1 MRNLV
6 RSLALAALL
15 LLPRI
20 ASADITVPA
29 LLDSIQRTG
38 FQYFWNEANPANGL
52 IKDRSTPNAVCSI
65 ASTGFGL
72 SAICVGIDHGW
83 VSRAD
88 GSTRVLTTLQTFWN
102 GPQGSAE
109 FGMIGYKGWFYHW
122 LDMNTATRTW
132 NSELSSIDTALLL
145 GGILHCR
152 QYFDGDAADEVQI
165 RMLADSIYRR
175 VDFKWMQNLGTGIRM
190 GWLPTTGFGTFGQWL
205 GYNEAMILYILAI
218 GSPIPERATAATAWN
233 TWTFNYNYNT
243 QYGYTYILFPPLFGH
258 QYTHCWV
265 DFRGIQDK
273 FGRSNNRNLT
283 YFENSRRA
291 TYAQQAYSI
300 DNPGNYIGYSDSLWG
315 ITASDI
321 QGGYSAR
328 GAPPNQNDDG
338 TIAPTAPG
346 GSIAFAPEI
355 VIPTLRNM
363 YNAWPQVWG
372 RYGFKDAFHPGSGW
386 VDTDYLGIDQGPFV
400 LMTENYLS
408 GSVWYRF
415 MQNPD
420 VQNALTRIGFTTVL
434 DAGDPPAAGDLRIF
448 PNEPN
453 PFRRSTTLRYRL
465 GRAGP
470 VRVTIHDI
478 QGREISRLVDGSQ
491 TAGDHSLRFDG
502 TGLRSGVYLVRVEQ
516 DRAVTTRALVRL
528 N

>member
-1 MRNLV
+1 MRHIV

-15 LLPRI
+15 LVPSL
-20 ASADITVPA
+20 ASAQITEPA

-52 IKDRSTPNAVCSI
+52 VRDRSQPGSPCSI

-72 SAICVGIDHGW
+72 SAICVGVDHGW
-83 VSRAD
+83 VLRAD
-88 GSTRVLTTLQTFWN
+88 AATRVLTTLQTFWLK
-102 GPQGSAE
+102 PQGPDTL
-109 FGMIGYKGWFYHW
+109 GKIGYKGFFYHF
-122 LDMNTATRTW
+122 LDMSTATRAW

-152 QYFDGDAADEVQI
+152 QYFDGEAADEVQI

-175 VDFKWMQNLGTGIRM
+175 VDFKWMQNLGTGIKM
-190 GWLPTTGFGTFGQWL
+190 GWKPEGGFGGFGQWM

-218 GSPIPERATAATAWN
+218 GSPIPERATAASAWN
-233 TWTFNYNYNT
+233 TWTFLYNYNT

-265 DFRGIQDK
+265 DFRNIQDK

-291 TYAQQAYSI
+291 TYAQRAYSI
-300 DNPGNYIGYSDSLWG
+300 DNPEHWIGYGDSLWG

-321 QGGYSAR
+321 QGGYLAR
-328 GAPPNQNDDG
+328 GAPPEQDDNG

-355 VIPTLRNM
+355 CIPVLRNI

-386 VDTDYLGIDQGPFV
+386 VDTDYLGIDQGPMV

-434 DAGDPPAAGDLRIF
+434 DAGDPRVAGDLHIF

-453 PFRRSTTLRYRL
+453 PFLRSTTLRYRL
-465 GRAGP
+465 GRSGT
-470 VRVTIHDI
+470 VRVSIHDL
-478 QGREISRLVDGSQ
+478 QGREIRKLVDGTQ
-491 TAGDHSLRFDG
+491 TAGDHTVRFDG
-502 TGLRSGVYLVRVEQ
+502 TGLPAGVYLVRLEQ
-516 DRAVTTRALVRL
+516 DRTVKTRTLVRL